1 MDFPFP
7 QIPQKVIPRLI
18 RMGLHY
24 GKFFTMQYPFCGVKE
39 DYKEG
44 NTQLGGKMCL
54 TGKKC
59 FQLEK
64 IFFLLCCFPNNLE
77 YFFVCFLFFINQLP
91 ISPLFYLFS

>member
-18 RMGLHY
+18 RLGLHY

-54 TGKKC
+54 IGKK
-59 FQLEK
+59 
-64 IFFLLCCFPNNLE
+64 
-77 YFFVCFLFFINQLP
+77 YV
-91 ISPLFYLFS
+91 SS